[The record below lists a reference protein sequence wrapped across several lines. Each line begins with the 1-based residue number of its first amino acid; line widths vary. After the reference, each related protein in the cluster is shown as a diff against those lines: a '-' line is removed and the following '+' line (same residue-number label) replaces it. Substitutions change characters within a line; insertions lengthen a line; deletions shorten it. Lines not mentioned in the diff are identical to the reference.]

1 MREKRDLVMK
11 KTNGFIFVLA
21 SVLLVSCG
29 SSSTRDFT
37 TSGLG
42 GGTTG
47 GSTGGSTSGG
57 TEGNIYNLPLA
68 PEFQA
73 VLTGSTGQQPTVSQ
87 SYGTSHLIRVK
98 VTPLSAVNLLNATYK
113 NWVFP
118 YGCLQLKVTVN
129 GIQRQTQI
137 LKLANVYQEPN
148 SPCANAPESQILEFS
163 NSASGAAP
171 VNITVSDAVYDNCRG
186 LDPMDYGGTCNPY
199 ISGYFYGYPQY
210 TTPSAGMKAVF
221 ANHAIAATIAVQTD
235 GTYLE

>member
-1 MREKRDLVMK
+1 MK
-11 KTNGFIFVLA
+11 KVNGFIFVLA
-21 SVLLVSCG
+21 SVLMVACG

-47 GSTGGSTSGG
+47 GSTSGSTSGSG
-57 TEGNIYNLPLA
+57 GGNIYNLPLA

-98 VTPLSAVNLLNATYK
+98 VTPNSAQNLLNTTYQ

-129 GIQRQTQI
+129 GIVRQTQV
-137 LKLANVYQEPN
+137 LKVANVYQEPN
-148 SPCANAPESQILEFS
+148 SPCANAPESEILEFS
-163 NSASGAAP
+163 NSASGALP
-171 VNITVSDAVYDNCRG
+171 VDVTVSNAVYDNCRG

-199 ISGYFYGYPQY
+199 FNGLYWV
-210 TTPSAGMKAVF
+210 TPSAGMKAVF
-221 ANHAIAATIAVQTD
+221 ANHVVAATIAVQTD